1 MDENID
7 SIGYEYFLDVLLY
20 SNATKKSICKQG
32 RIYHLYKRQ
41 YRSFLKQN

>member
-20 SNATKKSICKQG
+20 SNATKKYLQTRTNLSLI
-32 RIYHLYKRQ
+32 
-41 YRSFLKQN
+41 